1 MKKLS
6 AVAKKQIVDMIE
18 QIDKILRMLIEGRDM
33 AKDALTKAK
42 WNERIDAMLEEHFR
56 LMQVRDGKKSLE

>member
-18 QIDKILRMLIEGRDM
+18 QIDKTLRMLIEGRDM
-33 AKDALTKAK
+33 AKDAPTKAK
-42 WNERIDAMLEEHFR
+42 WNERIDAMLEERFR